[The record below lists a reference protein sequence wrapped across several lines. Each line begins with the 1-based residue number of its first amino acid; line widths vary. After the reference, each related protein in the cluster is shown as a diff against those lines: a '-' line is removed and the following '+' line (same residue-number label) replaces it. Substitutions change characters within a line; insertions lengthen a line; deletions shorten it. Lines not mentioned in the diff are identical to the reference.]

1 MTHCASCGRQLKRE
15 PIMVN
20 GNPMG
25 PVCAT
30 KEPVVPPVGRD
41 LFGYDIDAAAARAAI
56 RLRAVIGYAALT
68 AKRETA
74 RDYAAARERLGL

>member
-30 KEPVVPPVGRD
+30 KEPAVAPVGRD
-41 LFGYDIDAAAARAAI
+41 LFGYNTQVAADFATAKVWFCI
-56 RLRAVIGYAALT
+56 RRSYEE

-74 RDYAAARERLGL
+74 RDFAAARERLGL

>member
-1 MTHCASCGRQLKRE
+1 MTHCASCGRALKRD

-20 GNPMG
+20 GTPMG

-30 KEPVVPPVGRD
+30 KEPIVPPVGRD
-41 LFGYDIDAAAARAAI
+41 LFGYDIDAAAEKARVH
-56 RLRAVIGYAALT
+56 LGWVIGYAALS

-74 RDYAAARERLGL
+74 RDFAAARERLGL

>member
-1 MTHCASCGRQLKRE
+1 
-15 PIMVN
+15 MVN

-41 LFGYDIDAAAARAAI
+41 LFGYDIDAAAAKGGDSFG
-56 RLRAVIGYAALT
+56 AVIGYAALT
-68 AKRETA
+68 AKRRQSA
-74 RDYAAARERLGL
+74 GLRGCA

>member
-1 MTHCASCGRQLKRE
+1 MTHCASCGRALKRE

-30 KEPVVPPVGRD
+30 KAPPPFQGPD
-41 LFGYDIDAAAARAAI
+41 LLGFDIDAAALLAKARVH
-56 RLRAVIGYAALT
+56 LVIN
-68 AKRETA
+68 
-74 RDYAAARERLGL
+74 AAASFALGHIKHDFAASRGRLGL